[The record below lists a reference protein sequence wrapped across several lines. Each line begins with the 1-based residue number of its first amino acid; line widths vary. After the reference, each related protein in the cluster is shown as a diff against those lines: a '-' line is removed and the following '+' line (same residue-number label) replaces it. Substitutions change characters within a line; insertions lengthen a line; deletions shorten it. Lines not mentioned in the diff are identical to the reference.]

1 MKYLKLGDNA
11 TSFYD
16 MGTGLKISGKD
27 VVAVNEAYI
36 NQGKRTRRAL
46 QGGHLIYATKEEYEE
61 ANGVKAESENNT
73 VESTV
78 ESLSKKFYNLY
89 QSGKSTKELADA
101 FNKAQ
106 LVKIAE
112 AAELEVEDAD
122 TKSSLVEAIIEQ
134 IESTDDETDE
144 E

>member
-27 VVAVNEAYI
+27 VVAVNDAYI

-61 ANGVKAESENNT
+61 ANGVKAENN
-73 VESTV
+73 TV

-89 QSGKSTKELADA
+89 QSGKSTKELADT

-112 AAELEVEDAD
+112 AAELEVEEAD

-134 IESTDDETDE
+134 IESTDEETDE

>member
-27 VVAVNEAYI
+27 VVAVNDAYI

-73 VESTV
+73 
-78 ESLSKKFYNLY
+78 ESLLKKFYNLY

-112 AAELEVEDAD
+112 AAELEVEEAD

-134 IESTDDETDE
+134 IESTNDETDE

>member
-61 ANGVKAESENNT
+61 ANGVKAD
-73 VESTV
+73 TV

-112 AAELEVEDAD
+112 AAELEVEEAD

-134 IESTDDETDE
+134 IESTDEETDE

>member
-16 MGTGLKISGKD
+16 MGTGFKISGKD

-73 VESTV
+73 
-78 ESLSKKFYNLY
+78 ESLSKKFYTLY

-106 LVKIAE
+106 LVKLAE
-112 AAELEVEDAD
+112 AAELEVEEAD

-134 IESTDDETDE
+134 IESTDEETDE

>member
-16 MGTGLKISGKD
+16 MGTGFKISGKD

-73 VESTV
+73 
-78 ESLSKKFYNLY
+78 ESLSKKFYTLY

-134 IESTDDETDE
+134 IESTDEETDE

>member
-61 ANGVKAESENNT
+61 ANGVKAESENENN
-73 VESTV
+73 TV

-112 AAELEVEDAD
+112 AAELEVEEAD

>member
-16 MGTGLKISGKD
+16 MGTGLKISGKG

-46 QGGHLIYATKEEYEE
+46 QGGHLIYATQEEYEE
-61 ANGVKAESENNT
+61 ANGVKAESEN
-73 VESTV
+73 TV

>member
-73 VESTV
+73 VER
-78 ESLSKKFYNLY
+78 SLSKKFYNLY

-112 AAELEVEDAD
+112 AAELEVEEAD

-134 IESTDDETDE
+134 IESTDEETDE

>member
-46 QGGHLIYATKEEYEE
+46 QGGHLIYATQEEYEE
-61 ANGVKAESENNT
+61 ANGVKAD
-73 VESTV
+73 
-78 ESLSKKFYNLY
+78 LSKKFYTLY

-134 IESTDDETDE
+134 IESTDDEIDE

>member
-73 VESTV
+73 VES
-78 ESLSKKFYNLY
+78 LSKKFYNLY
-89 QSGKSTKELADA
+89 QSGKSTKELADV

-134 IESTDDETDE
+134 IESADDETDE

>member
-73 VESTV
+73 TV
-78 ESLSKKFYNLY
+78 ESLSKKFYTLY

>member
-73 VESTV
+73 VES

-112 AAELEVEDAD
+112 AAELEVEEAD

-134 IESTDDETDE
+134 IESTDEETDE

>member
-61 ANGVKAESENNT
+61 ANGVKAESETENN
-73 VESTV
+73 TV

-112 AAELEVEDAD
+112 AAELEVEEAD

-134 IESTDDETDE
+134 IESTDEETDE

>member
-27 VVAVNEAYI
+27 VVAVNDAYI

-46 QGGHLIYATKEEYEE
+46 QGGHLGYATQEEYEE

-73 VESTV
+73 VES
-78 ESLSKKFYNLY
+78 LSKKFYNLY
-89 QSGKSTKELADA
+89 QAGKSTKELADA

-112 AAELEVEDAD
+112 AAELEVEEAD

-134 IESTDDETDE
+134 IESTDEETDE

>member
-73 VESTV
+73 VDTV
-78 ESLSKKFYNLY
+78 ESLLKKFYNLY

-134 IESTDDETDE
+134 IESTDDGTDE

>member
-16 MGTGLKISGKD
+16 MWTGLKISGKD

-61 ANGVKAESENNT
+61 ANGVKAESE
-73 VESTV
+73 TV

-112 AAELEVEDAD
+112 AAELEVEEAD

-134 IESTDDETDE
+134 IESADEETDE

>member
-61 ANGVKAESENNT
+61 ANGVKAEYT
-73 VESTV
+73 VEN
-78 ESLSKKFYNLY
+78 LSKKFYNLY

-112 AAELEVEDAD
+112 AAELEVEEAD

-134 IESTDDETDE
+134 IESTDEETDE

>member
-61 ANGVKAESENNT
+61 ANGVKAESEN
-73 VESTV
+73 TV

-134 IESTDDETDE
+134 IESTDEETDE

>member
-61 ANGVKAESENNT
+61 ANGVKADLAD
-73 VESTV
+73 
-78 ESLSKKFYNLY
+78 LSKKFYTLY

-134 IESTDDETDE
+134 IESTDDEIDE

>member
-27 VVAVNEAYI
+27 VVAVNDAYI

-46 QGGHLIYATKEEYEE
+46 QGGHLIYATQEEYEE

-73 VESTV
+73 V
-78 ESLSKKFYNLY
+78 SLSDKFYNLY

-112 AAELEVEDAD
+112 ASELEVEEAD

-134 IESTDDETDE
+134 IESTDEETDE

>member
-61 ANGVKAESENNT
+61 ANVKAESENNT
-73 VESTV
+73 VES
-78 ESLSKKFYNLY
+78 LSKKFYTLY

>member
-61 ANGVKAESENNT
+61 ANGVKAESENNN
-73 VESTV
+73 TV

-112 AAELEVEDAD
+112 AAELEVEEAD

-134 IESTDDETDE
+134 IESTDEETDE

>member
-61 ANGVKAESENNT
+61 ANGVKAESEN
-73 VESTV
+73 TV
-78 ESLSKKFYNLY
+78 ESLSKKFYTLY

>member
-16 MGTGLKISGKD
+16 MGTGFKISGKD

-61 ANGVKAESENNT
+61 ANGVKAESENN
-73 VESTV
+73 TV

>member
-61 ANGVKAESENNT
+61 ANGVKAESENENN
-73 VESTV
+73 TV

-134 IESTDDETDE
+134 IESTDEETDE

>member
-27 VVAVNEAYI
+27 VVAVDEAYI

-46 QGGHLIYATKEEYEE
+46 QGGHLIYATREEYGE

-73 VESTV
+73 VES
-78 ESLSKKFYNLY
+78 LLKKFYSLY
-89 QSGKSTKELADA
+89 QSEKSTKELADA

-112 AAELEVEDAD
+112 AEELEVEETD
-122 TKSSLVEAIIEQ
+122 TKSSLVEAIVEQ
-134 IESTDDETDE
+134 IESTYGETYE

>member
-16 MGTGLKISGKD
+16 MGTGFKISGKD

-73 VESTV
+73 
-78 ESLSKKFYNLY
+78 ESLSKKFYTLY

-112 AAELEVEDAD
+112 AAELEVEEAD

-134 IESTDDETDE
+134 IESTDEETDE

>member
-27 VVAVNEAYI
+27 VVAVNDAYI

-61 ANGVKAESENNT
+61 ANGVKAEY
-73 VESTV
+73 TV

-112 AAELEVEDAD
+112 AAELEVEEAD

>member
-73 VESTV
+73 VENTV

-112 AAELEVEDAD
+112 AAELEVEEAD

-134 IESTDDETDE
+134 IESTDEETDE

>member
-61 ANGVKAESENNT
+61 ANGVKAESENTENN
-73 VESTV
+73 TV

-112 AAELEVEDAD
+112 AAELEVEEAD

-134 IESTDDETDE
+134 IESTDEETDE

>member
-73 VESTV
+73 

>member
-27 VVAVNEAYI
+27 VVAVNDAYI

-61 ANGVKAESENNT
+61 ANSVKAEY
-73 VESTV
+73 TV

-112 AAELEVEDAD
+112 AAELEVEEAD

-134 IESTDDETDE
+134 IESTDEETDE

>member
-46 QGGHLIYATKEEYEE
+46 QGGHLIYATQEEYEE
-61 ANGVKAESENNT
+61 ANGVKAESEN
-73 VESTV
+73 TV

-112 AAELEVEDAD
+112 AAELEVEEAD

-134 IESTDDETDE
+134 IESTDEETDE